1 MMDFSIILE
10 LNNRMKVMFKI
21 VLQDKEAMEFQIEF
35 NKYHLG
41 WVQEILKVLQDSKEL
56 TF

>member
-35 NKYHLG
+35 NKYHIG